1 MFTLVIILNNVTL
14 EHVILHVTQQQ
25 VQQKTIDNYNIC

>member
-14 EHVILHVTQQQ
+14 EHVTQQQ